1 MKKRVKSLPWVVS
14 YASRNFV
21 KFCLL
26 WIFSL
31 SSLMIQAQDNQRISI
46 DLRGETLE
54 AALWYLQNRTKFVF
68 MYGTEDIANV
78 TDITIKAKDKTITE
92 ILDECLE
99 GTNLTYEISGSAIVI
114 KKKQSQKVTIS
125 GWIRD
130 ASGEALPGATVTIR
144 GSKHGAIAGLDGH
157 YTFNIPAQEGLI
169 LTFSF
174 IGMEKKT
181 LKYTGKKTINVTLT
195 SSSTEI
201 DEVVVTGYQNIQR
214 RDLVG
219 SITTIKA
226 KDIIIPSYTTI
237 DQMLQGRV
245 AGMVVTNSSSRV
257 GTAPKIQI
265 RGTSTLQGNRDPLW
279 VVDGIIQ
286 EDFQVTL
293 DSGDLMTKNLQDIIG
308 NQISWLNPADIENI
322 TILKDASAAVYG
334 FKGANGVI
342 LVTTKKGE
350 IGKPKINYNGY
361 VGLQNIT
368 RYPEYYNGYEY
379 ATLYNEAQQNIG
391 VSAPYSAEDLER
403 FKQGIGTT
411 DWYDEVIRK
420 TAPTTY
426 HNLSVSGGA
435 EKVKYF
441 FSLGFTD
448 QEGIYKSK
456 AFNYKK
462 YNVRSNISA
471 EIVKGF
477 TVDLQLSG
485 RLDTRMKPYEAEPLS
500 RSIQMAKPIFPI
512 YANNNPDYWSNPGDK
527 GNPVHL
533 SDIDNV
539 GYDRRDRREFNG
551 SITLN
556 WEVPWVKGLSAK
568 ALLSYDYN
576 NKYSRKWYK
585 EYYEY
590 TYDAVNDVYNKSGSH
605 TISELT
611 TQSDNYF
618 KPNGQISL
626 NYKNTFGKHD
636 VGVLAL
642 WEFYNDRTDW
652 VKAYRQF
659 TVGAIDQIG
668 AGDKTNI
675 NNDGKASVSAHT
687 GLVGRIN
694 YAFASKYLAEF
705 SFRYD
710 GSYKF
715 APGKR
720 WGFFPAGS
728 LGWRISEEDFFKE
741 SLPMFDNFKIRGS
754 YGKVGDE
761 GDFAAYQYLT
771 GYTYPSGNYVLGS
784 GGLTNGA
791 KDKGMPNT
799 NLTWYESTTAN
810 VGFEAS
816 VLSGLINVE
825 FDYFIRKRD
834 GLLATRI
841 LTLPT
846 TFGQSL
852 PQENLNSDKTQGF
865 EIVLGHRKTIGDFT
879 YDVKANFS
887 TTRNYNRHVERA
899 ASANMYDNWRNNS
912 NDRYKDIQWGKV
924 CIGQFQSYEEILN
937 SPVQD
942 NNGNKSLMPGDLKF
956 EDWNN
961 DGIIDGKDDQPI
973 GFGNTP
979 RMYYGLN
986 LYGEYKGFD
995 LTVFFQG
1002 AAGHEVFT
1010 TGDFM
1015 APFIQQGLGNG
1026 ITLNLD
1032 RWHRED
1038 PSDMSSEWIPGYMPA
1053 LRPTGFSANA
1063 SKNTWTRQKA
1073 NYLRLKTIEIGYTFP
1088 KKWMQRA
1095 GIENLRVYVNS
1106 FNTATITSR
1115 TGIMKYMDPENS
1127 ESMFRYYPQM
1137 KTFNFGV
1144 NLTF

>member
-1 MKKRVKSLPWVVS
+1 MKKRKVCVSRILKMAFLFFFSSSICLQAEMVKSQNNVRLENILNDIESQTNLLFIYNKNVNVNRKVSIEANNISLEEVLKNLFDNNVIYKIEGSYIVLSPSAITEVKQQAKIITGNIVDQNGDPVIGANVVEKGTTNGTISDVNGQFTLNVQQKNPILVVS
-14 YASRNFV
+14 YIGFTTKEIPVGNASALNI
-21 KFCLL
+21 K
-26 WIFSL
+26 L
-31 SSLMIQAQDNQRISI
+31 SEDS
-46 DLRGETLE
+46 ETL
-54 AALWYLQNRTKFVF
+54 
-68 MYGTEDIANV
+68 
-78 TDITIKAKDKTITE
+78 
-92 ILDECLE
+92 
-99 GTNLTYEISGSAIVI
+99 
-114 KKKQSQKVTIS
+114 
-125 GWIRD
+125 
-130 ASGEALPGATVTIR
+130 
-144 GSKHGAIAGLDGH
+144 
-157 YTFNIPAQEGLI
+157 
-169 LTFSF
+169 
-174 IGMEKKT
+174 
-181 LKYTGKKTINVTLT
+181 
-195 SSSTEI
+195 
-201 DEVVVTGYQNIQR
+201 DEVVVVGYGVQKRASVTGSVAS
-214 RDLVG
+214 LL
-219 SITTIKA
+219 S
-226 KDIIIPSYTTI
+226 KDIATVKTPNVSNALAGKLPGLRAVQRSGAPGDDDASI
-237 DQMLQGRV
+237 D
-245 AGMVVTNSSSRV
+245 
-257 GTAPKIQI
+257 I
-265 RGTSTLQGNRDPLW
+265 RGYGNAL
-279 VVDGIIQ
+279 VIVDGV
-286 EDFQVTL
+286 ERDF
-293 DSGDLMTKNLQDIIG
+293 K
-308 NQISWLNPADIENI
+308 QIDANDIESI
-322 TILKDASAAVYG
+322 SILKDASAAVYG

-350 IGKPKINYNGY
+350 VGKPKINYNGY
-361 VGLQNIT
+361 VGIQNIT

-391 VSAPYSAEDLER
+391 IAAPYSAEDLER
-403 FKQGIGTT
+403 FRQGIGTT

-441 FSLGFTD
+441 FSLGLTD
-448 QEGIYKSK
+448 QEGIYRSK

-500 RSIQMAKPIFPI
+500 RSIQMAKPVFPV
-512 YANNNPDYWSNPGDK
+512 YANDNPDYWSNPGDK

-551 SITLN
+551 SIGLN
-556 WEVPWVKGLSAK
+556 WEIPWVKGLSAK

-590 TYDAVNDVYNKSGSH
+590 AYDATADVYNASGSH

-611 TQSDNYF
+611 TQNDNYF
-618 KPNGQISL
+618 RPNGQLSM

-636 VGVLAL
+636 LGALIL
-642 WEFYNDRTDW
+642 WEFNNDRTDIL
-652 VKAYRQF
+652 KAYRQF
-659 TVGAIDQIG
+659 TVGAIDQMD
-668 AGDKTNI
+668 AGDKTNM
-675 NNDGKASVSAHT
+675 NNGGTARVSAHA

-694 YAFASKYLAEF
+694 YAYDNRYLAEV

-715 APGKR
+715 APDNR
-720 WGFFPAGS
+720 WGFFPAVS
-728 LGWRISEEDFFKE
+728 LGWRVSEEAFFKE
-741 SLPMFDNFKIRGS
+741 ALPVVDNFKIRGS

-761 GDFAAYQYLT
+761 GVTGYTDDDENNGKYRAYQYLT
-771 GYTYPSGNYVLGS
+771 GYLYPSGSYVLGS
-784 GGLTNGA
+784 GGVTNGA
-791 KDKGMPNT
+791 KDRGMPNLA
-799 NLTWYESTTAN
+799 LTWYESKTAN
-810 VGFEAS
+810 IGFEAS
-816 VLSGLINVE
+816 VLSGLVNVE
-825 FDYFIRKRD
+825 FDYFIRKRT
-834 GLLATRI
+834 GLLTKRQ

-846 TFGQSL
+846 TFGQEL
-852 PQENLNSDKTQGF
+852 PVENLNSDKNQGF
-865 EIVLGHRKTIGDFT
+865 EIVLGHRHKIGDFT

-887 TTRNYNRHVERA
+887 TTRIYNEHVERA
-899 ASANMYDNWRNNS
+899 ASANMYDDWRNNS
-912 NDRYKDIQWGKV
+912 NNRYKDIQWGKV
-924 CIGQFQSYEEILN
+924 CIGQFESWEEILN
-937 SPVQD
+937 SPIQD

-956 EDWNN
+956 QDWNN

-973 GFGNTP
+973 GHGNTP

-986 LYGEYKGFD
+986 LSGEYKGFD
-995 LTVFFQG
+995 LTLFFQG

-1010 TGDFM
+1010 SGDFM
-1015 APFIQQGLGNG
+1015 SPFIQQGLGSG
-1026 ITLNLD
+1026 ITLWLD

-1063 SKNTWTRQKA
+1063 GNNTWTKQKA
-1073 NYLRLKTIEIGYTFP
+1073 NYLRLKTIELGYTFP

-1095 GIENLRVYVNS
+1095 GIENLRIYVNS

-1127 ESMFRYYPQM
+1127 DGMFRYYPQM

>member
-1 MKKRVKSLPWVVS
+1 MKKRKICVSRILKMTSLFFLSCAMFAQAETESSQSIRITLNKNNVRLENILNDIESQTNLLFIYNKNVNVNRKVS
-14 YASRNFV
+14 VNAENT
-21 KFCLL
+21 
-26 WIFSL
+26 SL
-31 SSLMIQAQDNQRISI
+31 Q
-46 DLRGETLE
+46 EV
-54 AALWYLQNRTKFVF
+54 LQNLFDNNVSFKIEGSYIVLSPAGATGSPQQAKHTVK
-68 MYGTEDIANV
+68 GVVEDALGPIAGANV
-78 TDITIKAKDKTITE
+78 VEKGTTNGTITDMDGNFTLNVSPNAVLVISYIGYKDQE
-92 ILDECLE
+92 MPVNNK
-99 GTNLTYEISGSAIVI
+99 TNIQVKLAED
-114 KKKQSQKVTIS
+114 SQ
-125 GWIRD
+125 
-130 ASGEALPGATVTIR
+130 AL
-144 GSKHGAIAGLDGH
+144 
-157 YTFNIPAQEGLI
+157 
-169 LTFSF
+169 
-174 IGMEKKT
+174 
-181 LKYTGKKTINVTLT
+181 
-195 SSSTEI
+195 
-201 DEVVVTGYQNIQR
+201 DEVVVVGYGVQKRASVTGSVASLQ
-214 RDLVG
+214 
-219 SITTIKA
+219 A
-226 KDIIIPSYTTI
+226 KDIATVKTPNVSNALAGKLPGLRAVQRSGAPGDDDASI
-237 DQMLQGRV
+237 D
-245 AGMVVTNSSSRV
+245 
-257 GTAPKIQI
+257 I
-265 RGTSTLQGNRDPLW
+265 RGYRDAL
-279 VVDGIIQ
+279 VIVDGV
-286 EDFQVTL
+286 ERDF
-293 DSGDLMTKNLQDIIG
+293 K
-308 NQISWLNPADIENI
+308 QI
-322 TILKDASAAVYG
+322 DA
-334 FKGANGVI
+334 ND
-342 LVTTKKGE
+342 
-350 IGKPKINYNGY
+350 YNGY
-361 VGLQNIT
+361 VGIQNIT

-391 VSAPYSAEDLER
+391 VTAPYSAEDLER

-420 TAPTTY
+420 TAPATY

-441 FSLGFTD
+441 FSLGLTD

-500 RSIQMAKPIFPI
+500 RSIQMAKPVFPI

-551 SITLN
+551 SIGLN

-568 ALLSYDYN
+568 ALFSYDYN

-590 TYDAVNDVYNKSGSH
+590 TYDAVNDVYNASGSH

-611 TQSDNYF
+611 TQNDNYF
-618 KPNGQISL
+618 RPNGQISL

-636 VGVLAL
+636 IGALVL
-642 WEFYNDRTDW
+642 WEFYNDRTDIL
-652 VKAYRQF
+652 KAYRQF
-659 TVGAIDQIG
+659 TVGALDQID
-668 AGDKTNI
+668 AGDKTNMD
-675 NNDGKASVSAHT
+675 NGGTARVSAHA
-687 GLVGRIN
+687 GLVGRLN
-694 YAFASKYLAEF
+694 YAYDNKYLAEL

-715 APGKR
+715 APDNR
-720 WGFFPAGS
+720 WGFFPAVS
-728 LGWRISEEDFFKE
+728 LGWRVSEEAFFKE
-741 SLPMFDNFKIRGS
+741 ALPMVDNFKIRGS
-754 YGKVGDE
+754 FGKVGDE
-761 GDFAAYQYLT
+761 GVTGYTDKDEEDGKYRAYQYLM
-771 GYTYPSGNYVLGS
+771 GYRYPSGNYVLGT

-791 KDKGMPNT
+791 KDRGMPNLA
-799 NLTWYESTTAN
+799 LTWYESKTTN

-825 FDYFIRKRD
+825 FDYFVRKRS
-834 GLLATRI
+834 GLLTKRQ

-846 TFGQSL
+846 TFGQEL
-852 PQENLNSDKTQGF
+852 PVENLNSDRNQGF
-865 EIVLGHRKTIGDFT
+865 EIVLGHRHKIGDFT
-879 YDVKANFS
+879 YDVKGNFS
-887 TTRNYNRHVERA
+887 TTRIYNEHVERA
-899 ASANMYDNWRNNS
+899 ASANMYDDWRNNN

-937 SPVQD
+937 SPIQD

-956 EDWNN
+956 QDWNN

-973 GFGNTP
+973 GHGNTP
-979 RMYYGLN
+979 RLYYGLN

-995 LTVFFQG
+995 LTLFFQG

-1053 LRPTGFSANA
+1053 LRPTGFSAN
-1063 SKNTWTRQKA
+1063 SGTNTWTRQKA
-1073 NYLRLKTIEIGYTFP
+1073 NYLRLKTIELGYTFP
-1088 KKWMQRA
+1088 KKYCNNNKPRRYHEIYGPRKQRRYVPLLSTN
-1095 GIENLRVYVNS
+1095 ENIQLRC
-1106 FNTATITSR
+1106 
-1115 TGIMKYMDPENS
+1115 
-1127 ESMFRYYPQM
+1127 
-1137 KTFNFGV
+1137 
-1144 NLTF
+1144 